1 MIVPLFQNLKDHLS
15 PNPNDSYIIR
25 EMKSKMLTKLNSRYT
40 TDQFKCLK
48 TCTLL
53 DVRYKNHDY
62 VKKDFHQ
69 LENGIKELLSKQEQQ
84 SQHEIPATEGQE
96 LENLSSIGRKARS
109 NNNDSIFDYED
120 DDAVDEPIEQW
131 DALEYELRNYKN
143 VKMSATQKRN
153 TNVLNWWKENQ
164 KSYPNLFKL
173 AKAYLHIPATSVPSE
188 RIFSLAGYIVCDRR
202 SRILADNVN
211 KAIFLKRNA
220 KHIPPETSIWSP
232 ST

>member
-1 MIVPLFQNLKDHLS
+1 MSLIVPLFPILNDHLS
-15 PNPNDSYIIR
+15 PNPNDNYIIR
-25 EMKSKMLTKLNSRYT
+25 EMKSKMLTKLTSRYT

-69 LENGIKELLSKQEQQ
+69 LETGIKELLSKQEQQ
-84 SQHEIPATEGQE
+84 SQHEIPATEVQE
-96 LENLSSIGRKARS
+96 IENLSSIGRKART

-131 DALEYELRNYKN
+131 DALEYELRHYKN

-153 TNVLNWWKENQ
+153 TNVLDWWKEIQ
-164 KSYPNLFKL
+164 
-173 AKAYLHIPATSVPSE
+173 
-188 RIFSLAGYIVCDRR
+188 
-202 SRILADNVN
+202 
-211 KAIFLKRNA
+211 
-220 KHIPPETSIWSP
+220 
-232 ST
+232 